1 MANSNTQ
8 KGSWPLQF
16 ERECKSWLERLPEL
30 YDEAKERSGGNSL
43 TIYGEVSQLL
53 DYLDG
58 TDEIPDGFDL
68 FQECDNL
75 ASRLHAIR

>member
-1 MANSNTQ
+1 MASADFQRETYPRQ
-8 KGSWPLQF
+8 Y

-30 YDEAKERSGGNSL
+30 YDAAKARHGGDSL
-43 TIYGEVSQLL
+43 TIYEEVTTLL

-58 TDEIPDGFDL
+58 SEDVPDGFDL

-75 ASRLHAIR
+75 ASRLHRI